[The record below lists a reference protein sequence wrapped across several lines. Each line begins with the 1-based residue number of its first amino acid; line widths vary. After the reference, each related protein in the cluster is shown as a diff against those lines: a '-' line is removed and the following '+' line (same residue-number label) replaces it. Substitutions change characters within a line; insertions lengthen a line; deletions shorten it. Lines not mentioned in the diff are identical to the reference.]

1 MSDELIQVKGLTKKF
16 NSFIAVNQISFAIK
30 KGEVFGLLGPNGA
43 GKSTTISMLCCLLK
57 PTSGTAL
64 IDGKDINKEE
74 LEIKKIIGVVPQE
87 ISLYPTLSAYENLKF
102 YGTIYGL
109 SSRSLKRRIW
119 EVLKDLGLENR
130 AHERLEHFSGG
141 MKRRLNIAASI
152 LHKPKILFLD
162 EPTAGVDAQSRRDIY
177 EMIERLND
185 EGLTILLTTHI
196 MEEAER
202 LCDRIGILDGGKLI
216 ALGSLEELLQL
227 VEEADVIEISARN
240 ITEEIVELLHK
251 EAGVKKVSAAGNSL
265 TITAKHN
272 RELLPRIV
280 QKINSMGGRIESI
293 NITEPTL
300 ETVFLHLTGYKLR
313 RSEYEISDYSA
324 Q

>member
-1 MSDELIQVKGLTKKF
+1 MNAELIQVKGLTKKF
-16 NSFIAVNQISFAIK
+16 NDFIAVNQISFTIY
-30 KGEVFGLLGPNGA
+30 KGEIFGLLGPNGA

-64 IDGKDINKEE
+64 IDGRDINKEE
-74 LEIKKIIGVVPQE
+74 LEVKKIIGVVPQE

-109 SSRSLKRRIW
+109 SGRSLERRIW
-119 EVLKDLGLENR
+119 EVLQDLELEDR
-130 AHERLEHFSGG
+130 AHECLEHFSGG
-141 MKRRLNIAASI
+141 MKRRVNIAASI
-152 LHKPKILFLD
+152 LHEPKILFLD

-177 EMIERLND
+177 EMIERLNAR
-185 EGLTILLTTHI
+185 GLTILLTTHM

-202 LCDRIGILDGGKLI
+202 LCDRIGIMDRGRLI

-240 ITEEIVELLHK
+240 IDVEIIAALRSEP
-251 EAGVKKVSAAGNSL
+251 GVKKVSAVENSL

-280 QKINSMGGRIESI
+280 QKINSMGGKIESLHI
-293 NITEPTL
+293 IEPSL
-300 ETVFLHLTGYKLR
+300 ETVFLHLTGYKLKGGG
-313 RSEYEISDYSA
+313 I
-324 Q
+324 